1 MTVFGALIVVV
12 GVYASTQHEA
22 RHWAWIVVVVG
33 LCIALAG
40 GMGAGRRA
48 SR

>member
-22 RHWAWIVVVVG
+22 RHWAWIVVVAG
-33 LCIALAG
+33 LVIALTG